1 VRSSSSPWLATTRG
15 RSTMSGG
22 LFEEMKVAWDLLAIK
37 QARVLGD
44 HKFMLEFD
52 SDVDRMRIVD
62 GSLWR
67 HRHQLS

>member
-1 VRSSSSPWLATTRG
+1 
-15 RSTMSGG
+15 
-22 LFEEMKVAWDLLAIK
+22 MKVAWDLLAIK
-37 QARVLGD
+37 QARVLDD